1 MYTPRTMKTALTLA
15 CSIVLASF
23 SACSD
28 ASDDKK
34 PQPTPTLE
42 QDHALQGIEGTGL
55 QGIEGSGKSAAGSS
69 LQGIQGSGR
78 KLQGIQ
84 GTGRQ

>member
-1 MYTPRTMKTALTLA
+1 MYTPRTMKTALTLG
-15 CSIVLASF
+15 CSIVFASF

-28 ASDDKK
+28 AGDETK
-34 PQPTPTLE
+34 PQPAPTLE
-42 QDHALQGIEGTGL
+42 QDQALQGIEGTGL
-55 QGIEGSGKSAAGSS
+55 QGIEGSGKSGAGSR